1 MSAKRNGMLRFEVSR
16 VMWDPIEAKNTERE
30 RERER
35 ENVCEKDETGSEAEQ
50 DHAPLSF
57 YLFIINIHAI
67 IIIFFN
73 VKYELLLSNPPSF
86 FFLA

>member
-16 VMWDPIEAKNTERE
+16 VMWDPIEAKNRERE

-35 ENVCEKDETGSEAEQ
+35 MCVKRMKRGSEAEQ

-67 IIIFFN
+67 IIIFLN